1 MIRNRLATFKNRLF
15 RIHDKEPLS
24 KLSLCVI
31 IALDVFILFMVFSG
45 LNDHTRQLTAPQEY
59 VPYECRE
66 VFIQQNWTERQT
78 GSPFFRN
85 WCCLITISMHI
96 ATPAEFENRR
106 IEKMHPVCKDF
117 FLRMRA
123 DCRRQ
128 QTL

>member
-66 VFIQQNWTERQT
+66 VFIQQNWTEANR
-78 GSPFFRN
+78 
-85 WCCLITISMHI
+85 I
-96 ATPAEFENRR
+96 ALLQKLVLSDYHQYAYRHTSRFDARR
-106 IEKMHPVCKDF
+106 IERMNPVCKD
-117 FLRMRA
+117 LLGKIKA
-123 DCRRQ
+123 
-128 QTL
+128 